1 MTTAVRSQSLT
12 RQVLPLGLTVVALH
26 VVGWAGVW
34 WFGGTSHP
42 TLLGLAGLAYAFG
55 LRHAFDADHIAAIDN
70 TTRRL
75 MNEDKRPL
83 GVGLYFSLGHSSVVL
98 LMTLALA
105 FATNALASE
114 IPRLHEIGQYIGTT
128 ISGLF
133 LYLIGILNLVVMVD
147 VYRVFRRMRQGDYD
161 AEAAEAVL
169 LERGFVT
176 RWFSGLFR
184 LVTRPRH
191 MYLVGFLFG
200 LGFDTATE
208 IGLLTM
214 AGLAASQALPIAAV
228 LTLPI
233 VFAAGMSLM
242 DTADGLLMCGAYGW
256 ALEHPMRKVFYNLTV
271 TGLSVVVALAVG
283 TIELLS
289 IAAGRFT
296 TLQGAFWDA
305 VRHWNSQ
312 ATGYAVVALFSWLL
326 GGVSGR
332 LEVGTGLFSTGSGP
346 IGAQGC
352 FGHSP
357 AARLRPQLASIC
369 GKKPRPQNLRFVPI
383 INRQP
388 ADRLEHEGDAADHVR
403 VVAAGEDVVGA
414 GEVDGEL
421 QRALRRS

>member
-1 MTTAVRSQSLT
+1 MTRRVLPESLT
-12 RQVLPLGLTVVALH
+12 RDVLPLGLTVVALH

-34 WFGGTSHP
+34 WFGGGHP

-83 GVGLYFSLGHSSVVL
+83 GVGLYFSLGHSSVVF
-98 LMTLALA
+98 LMTLALSV
-105 FATNALASE
+105 ATSALAGE
-114 IPRLHEIGQYIGTT
+114 IPRLREIGQYVGTT

-133 LYLIGILNLVVMVD
+133 LYLIGALNFVVMVD
-147 VYRVFRRMRQGDYD
+147 VYRVFRRMQRGDYD
-161 AEAAEAVL
+161 VAAAEAVL

-191 MYLVGFLFG
+191 MYFVGFLFG

-214 AGLAASQALPIAAV
+214 AGLATSQALPIGAV

-242 DTADGLLMCGAYGW
+242 DTADGVLMCGAYGW

-296 TLQGAFWDA
+296 SLQGAFWDGI
-305 VRHWNSQ
+305 RHWNSQ
-312 ATGYAVVALFSWLL
+312 ATGYAVVGLFILSWV
-326 GGVSGR
+326 VSVIVWRGSD
-332 LEVGTGLFSTGSGP
+332 LFST
-346 IGAQGC
+346 
-352 FGHSP
+352 
-357 AARLRPQLASIC
+357 
-369 GKKPRPQNLRFVPI
+369 
-383 INRQP
+383 
-388 ADRLEHEGDAADHVR
+388 DRG
-403 VVAAGEDVVGA
+403 
-414 GEVDGEL
+414 
-421 QRALRRS
+421 

>member
-1 MTTAVRSQSLT
+1 MTPAVRSQSLT

-26 VVGWAGVW
+26 VVGWTGVW
-34 WFGGTSHP
+34 WFGGSSHP

-75 MNEDKRPL
+75 MNEDRRPL

-105 FATNALASE
+105 FATNTLASE

-161 AEAAEAVL
+161 VEAAEAVL
-169 LERGFVT
+169 LERGFMT

-256 ALEHPMRKVFYNLTV
+256 ALDHPMRKVFYNLTV

-296 TLQGAFWDA
+296 ALQGAFWDG

-312 ATGYAVVALFSWLL
+312 ATGYAVVALFLGSWVVSV
-326 GGVSGR
+326 GVWKWGR
-332 LEVGTGLFSTGSGP
+332 GFFP
-346 IGAQGC
+346 QDGAT
-352 FGHSP
+352 
-357 AARLRPQLASIC
+357 
-369 GKKPRPQNLRFVPI
+369 
-383 INRQP
+383 
-388 ADRLEHEGDAADHVR
+388 
-403 VVAAGEDVVGA
+403 
-414 GEVDGEL
+414 
-421 QRALRRS
+421 RSRS

>member
-1 MTTAVRSQSLT
+1 MTTATRSQSLT

-105 FATNALASE
+105 LATNTLASE

-147 VYRVFRRMRQGDYD
+147 VYRVFRRMREGDYD

-184 LVTRPRH
+184 LVTRPRQ

-305 VRHWNSQ
+305 VRHWNPQ
-312 ATGYAVVALFSWLL
+312 ATGYAVV
-326 GGVSGR
+326 
-332 LEVGTGLFSTGSGP
+332 GLFLGFWVVSVGVWKWGRGFFPQDGATRSRSSSG
-346 IGAQGC
+346 I
-352 FGHSP
+352 
-357 AARLRPQLASIC
+357 
-369 GKKPRPQNLRFVPI
+369 
-383 INRQP
+383 
-388 ADRLEHEGDAADHVR
+388 
-403 VVAAGEDVVGA
+403 
-414 GEVDGEL
+414 
-421 QRALRRS
+421 

>member
-1 MTTAVRSQSLT
+1 M
-12 RQVLPLGLTVVALH
+12 
-26 VVGWAGVW
+26 
-34 WFGGTSHP
+34 
-42 TLLGLAGLAYAFG
+42 
-55 LRHAFDADHIAAIDN
+55 
-70 TTRRL
+70 
-75 MNEDKRPL
+75 
-83 GVGLYFSLGHSSVVL
+83 
-98 LMTLALA
+98 
-105 FATNALASE
+105 
-114 IPRLHEIGQYIGTT
+114 
-128 ISGLF
+128 
-133 LYLIGILNLVVMVD
+133 
-147 VYRVFRRMRQGDYD
+147 
-161 AEAAEAVL
+161 L

-283 TIELLS
+283 TIELLT

-305 VRHWNSQ
+305 IRHWNSQ
-312 ATGYAVVALFSWLL
+312 ATGYAVVALFLGSWVVSM
-326 GGVSGR
+326 GVWKWGR
-332 LEVGTGLFSTGSGP
+332 GFFP
-346 IGAQGC
+346 Q
-352 FGHSP
+352 SP
-357 AARLRPQLASIC
+357 
-369 GKKPRPQNLRFVPI
+369 
-383 INRQP
+383 
-388 ADRLEHEGDAADHVR
+388 
-403 VVAAGEDVVGA
+403 VGA
-414 GEVDGEL
+414 ESCTGRRRVLLAQARPDPVLCKSQPCPVEKSPVP
-421 QRALRRS
+421 RIFALSRSSIGNPRIASSISGMLPIMCG